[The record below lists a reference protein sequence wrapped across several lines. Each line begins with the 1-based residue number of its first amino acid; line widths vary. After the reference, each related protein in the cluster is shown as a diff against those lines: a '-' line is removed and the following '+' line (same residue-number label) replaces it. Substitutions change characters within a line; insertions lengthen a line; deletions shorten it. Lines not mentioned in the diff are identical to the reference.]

1 MEQIR
6 VGIIGSGGMAGGHIK
21 RLAGMPQVS
30 VTALADPSEECIRRT
45 RERQP
50 GAAQSE
56 AFDDYRKLLE
66 AGITDA
72 VLIAS
77 PHTCHFDQIINSLD
91 SGQHVLCEKP
101 MVCSIERAGKVIKKV
116 EDTKK
121 VFVLSYQRH
130 YTGSFRYIRRMI
142 ADGHLGDVQFI
153 SAIQCQDW
161 YRGTTGSWRQIHQL
175 SGGGQ
180 LNDSGSHLIDIIM
193 WTSGLTVDSVA
204 AYADNFDT
212 EVDINSALSMRFTN
226 GAQGNI
232 SVVGNCPGWWED
244 LTYVGTR
251 GAIYS
256 RNGKITHVNAE
267 TGDVA
272 EMVGL
277 RDAGDPDLNFIR
289 TIRGE
294 EETQS
299 SAIGGL
305 RVIELTEAAWRSAAQ
320 HGAPV
325 QVPKSDV

>member
-1 MEQIR
+1 MEHIR
-6 VGIIGSGGMAGGHIK
+6 VGIIGSGGIARGHIK
-21 RLAGMPQVS
+21 RLAAMPRVS
-30 VTALADPSEECIRRT
+30 VTALADPSEDCIRLT
-45 RERQP
+45 KDSQP
-50 GAAQSE
+50 GAAQSVE
-56 AFDDYRKLLE
+56 FDDYRKLLD

-77 PHTCHFDQIINSLD
+77 PHTCHFEQIIDSLD

-116 EDTKK
+116 EDTRK

-130 YTGSFRYIRRMI
+130 YSGSFRYIRRMI
-142 ADGHLGDVQFI
+142 AEGHLGEVQFI

-161 YRGTTGSWRQIHQL
+161 YRLTSGSWRQTQAL

-180 LNDSGSHLIDIIM
+180 LNDSGSHLVDIIM
-193 WTSGLTVDSVA
+193 WTSGLTVESVA
-204 AYADNFDT
+204 AYADNYDT

-232 SVVGNCPGWWED
+232 SIIGNCPGWWED

-256 RNGKITHVNAE
+256 RNGKITHVNVE

-272 EMVGL
+272 EMVQMP
-277 RDAGDPDLNFIR
+277 DAGDPDRNFIR

-294 EETQS
+294 EEGQS
-299 SAIGGL
+299 TPLGGL
-305 RVIELTEAAWRSAAQ
+305 RVIELTEAAWKSAAQ
-320 HGAPV
+320 NGVPV
-325 QVPKSDV
+325 KVPRSDV